1 MVCPSNGCDTG
12 PFREVKARV
21 EEGHREVK
29 QGCSGGGDV
38 GGGGTRNKAGDYC
51 FLSAKKICSHSQML

>member
-21 EEGHREVK
+21 EEGQREVK
-29 QGCSGGGDV
+29 QGCSGGV
-38 GGGGTRNKAGDYC
+38 MWGGGHGTRQEI
-51 FLSAKKICSHSQML
+51 FVF